1 MYCSASSSLSS
12 LDFSLLPINYNFP
25 PRYQHWSRVQRAG
38 ESSTWNSLLLSDL
51 TQLFITTNLDATLKL
66 AVIIVHAARTIALDD
81 SPASG
86 RWIASEARGSDW
98 WCCIRTWCCTSEV
111 QGYALAPVVLLTPL
125 GCCCE
130 KRIRRERERERA
142 ARTCSAGK
150 ATLFSFLSR
159 KSIVKTRC
167 IGWQT
172 PDNTRAS
179 SDRRATLQQPAPC
192 NSIPH
197 THTHT
202 HAHVQ
207 IHARSRDR
215 NAPVPFRSSSTYSV
229 YLILI
234 LSSFDLSL
242 SWLAF
247 SSPRLINAHR
257 VRAHNATLLSLLS
270 TREETR
276 TGLECDPRV
285 QSVLIAT
292 LANHHDILEKTGASL
307 GRWGPPSSFFL
318 SCTLSV
324 LYPVPRGHRCDPSI
338 ACHASMTVHREGEV
352 PPRENRWGFVFQ
364 FCLPIRCTGWWVVA
378 RCSQVWVRFFE
389 ILFSRRDDDF

>member
-1 MYCSASSSLSS
+1 MYFSASSSLSS

-179 SDRRATLQQPAPC
+179 SDGRATLQQPAPC

-276 TGLECDPRV
+276 TGIGGIGMRF
-285 QSVLIAT
+285 A
-292 LANHHDILEKTGASL
+292 GAV
-307 GRWGPPSSFFL
+307 GINRN
-318 SCTLSV
+318 T
-324 LYPVPRGHRCDPSI
+324 RQ
-338 ACHASMTVHREGEV
+338 
-352 PPRENRWGFVFQ
+352 PPRYTREDWS
-364 FCLPIRCTGWWVVA
+364 L
-378 RCSQVWVRFFE
+378 
-389 ILFSRRDDDF
+389 SR

>member
-1 MYCSASSSLSS
+1 MYFSASSSLSS

-197 THTHT
+197 THAHT
-202 HAHVQ
+202 HAHTVQ
-207 IHARSRDR
+207 IHARIKRSKCSCSFSIFFHLFRLSYSYPFLLR
-215 NAPVPFRSSSTYSV
+215 SLPFLAGFFFPSFNKRAPCT
-229 YLILI
+229 
-234 LSSFDLSL
+234 
-242 SWLAF
+242 
-247 SSPRLINAHR
+247 
-257 VRAHNATLLSLLS
+257 RA
-270 TREETR
+270 
-276 TGLECDPRV
+276 
-285 QSVLIAT
+285 
-292 LANHHDILEKTGASL
+292 
-307 GRWGPPSSFFL
+307 
-318 SCTLSV
+318 
-324 LYPVPRGHRCDPSI
+324 
-338 ACHASMTVHREGEV
+338 
-352 PPRENRWGFVFQ
+352 
-364 FCLPIRCTGWWVVA
+364 
-378 RCSQVWVRFFE
+378 
-389 ILFSRRDDDF
+389 